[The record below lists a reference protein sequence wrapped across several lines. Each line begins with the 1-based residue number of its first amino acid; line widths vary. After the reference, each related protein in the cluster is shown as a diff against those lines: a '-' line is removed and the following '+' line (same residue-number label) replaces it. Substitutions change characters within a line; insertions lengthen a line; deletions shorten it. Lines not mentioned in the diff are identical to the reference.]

1 MSNAEKAV
9 EEEIKQFGEG
19 RTVATV
25 LSAKTCIFKCHRP
38 NRCSLPCVS
47 IGGYVVSNPNI
58 VVKALDLN
66 SLDSVR
72 AFAEDILATEDRI
85 DYLICNAGERER
97 HIVVVV

>member
-1 MSNAEKAV
+1 M
-9 EEEIKQFGEG
+9 
-19 RTVATV
+19 
-25 LSAKTCIFKCHRP
+25 
-38 NRCSLPCVS
+38 
-47 IGGYVVSNPNI
+47 SNPNI